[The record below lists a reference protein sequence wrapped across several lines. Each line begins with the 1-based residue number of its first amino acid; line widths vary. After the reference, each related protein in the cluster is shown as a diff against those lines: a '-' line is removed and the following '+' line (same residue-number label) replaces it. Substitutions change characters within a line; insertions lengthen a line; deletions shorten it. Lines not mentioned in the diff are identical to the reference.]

1 MGDLFYLI
9 VIIAVCVAIYIHVKR
24 QGKYREQDRLA
35 REAYER
41 EQQEKTRLAEMEQ
54 QERERR
60 EFNEKYKVLTFP
72 IAGLNFRSGISRY
85 IGEHEVRL
93 VEEPDN
99 EFDPEA
105 IKIIAAD
112 GNHIGYVPRDR
123 TAEVRAF
130 AELPIYGIADIDE
143 DYDYDDEDN
152 KRKYCYGKVYLQ
164 IERNTNKLQ
173 STQNPS

>member
-1 MGDLFYLI
+1 MGDSFIFI
-9 VIIAVCVAIYIHVKR
+9 VIIAVCAAIAIHVKR
-24 QGKYREQDRLA
+24 QAKYREQDRLA
-35 REAYER
+35 REKY
-41 EQQEKTRLAEMEQ
+41 EQQQYQKTRLLEMEK

-60 EFNEKYKVLTFP
+60 EFNEKYQVLTFP

-85 IGEHEVRL
+85 VGEHEVRL

-112 GNHIGYVPRDR
+112 GAHIGYVPRDR

-152 KRKYCYGKVYLQ
+152 KRKYCYGNVYLQ
-164 IERNTNKLQ
+164 IERRTNKIQ
-173 STQNPS
+173 PPQIPS